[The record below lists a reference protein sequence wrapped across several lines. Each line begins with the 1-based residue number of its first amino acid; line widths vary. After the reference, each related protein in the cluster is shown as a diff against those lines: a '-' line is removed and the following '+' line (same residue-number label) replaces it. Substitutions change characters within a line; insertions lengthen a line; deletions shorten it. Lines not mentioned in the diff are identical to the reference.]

1 MTDGSG
7 ADWTEDGSVDGAD
20 GKPSLTDQRDVEQ
33 VYQPAE
39 DSKLLADAVVERVEG
54 GERAL
59 DVGTG
64 SGYVAARMRE
74 AGADAVGADL
84 NPHAC
89 RQAAE
94 SGIPVVRADLTGAFR
109 DGAFDVATF
118 NPPYLPTE
126 SEQEWDDWMERALS
140 GGEDGRA
147 AIDPFLDDVARV
159 LAPGGAAYLLVS
171 SLTDP
176 DAVRER
182 ARANGL
188 TSEEVDS
195 ESHPFET
202 LLVYRFVRRDE

>member
-7 ADWTEDGSVDGAD
+7 ADESDGV
-20 GKPSLTDQRDVEQ
+20 PSLVDQRDIEQ

-39 DSKLLADAVVERVEG
+39 DSKLLADAVVEHVDPDD
-54 GERAL
+54 RAL

-74 AGADAVGADL
+74 AGADVVGTDL

-94 SGIPVVRADLTGAFR
+94 AGIPAVRTDLAAAFR
-109 DGAFDVATF
+109 DDAFDVVAF

-126 SEQEWDDWMERALS
+126 PDREWDDWMERALS

-147 AIDPFLDDVARV
+147 AIDPFLDDIGRV
-159 LAPGGAAYLLVS
+159 LAPDGAAYLLVS

-176 DAVRER
+176 EVVRER
-182 ARANGL
+182 VAANGL
-188 TSEEVDS
+188 EAEEVAS

-202 LLVYRFVRRDE
+202 LLVLRIEAE

>member
-1 MTDGSG
+1 MSGDDGDEST
-7 ADWTEDGSVDGAD
+7 ADGETGGSD
-20 GKPSLTDQRDVEQ
+20 GKPSLADQRDVER

-39 DSKLLADAVVERVEG
+39 DSKLLADAAVEG
-54 GERAL
+54 IEPGDRSL

-74 AGADAVGADL
+74 AGADVVGTDL

-89 RQAAE
+89 RQAADAGV
-94 SGIPVVRADLTGAFR
+94 SAVRADLATAFR
-109 DGAFDVATF
+109 DDAFDIVAF

-126 SEQEWDDWMERALS
+126 PDREWDDWMERALS

-147 AIDPFLDDVARV
+147 AIDPFLAGLERV

-171 SLTDP
+171 SLTEP
-176 DAVRER
+176 EVVRER
-182 ARANGL
+182 IAANGL
-188 TSEEVDS
+188 EAQEVGS

-202 LLVYRFVRRDE
+202 LLVLRIETK

>member
-1 MTDGSG
+1 MTD
-7 ADWTEDGSVDGAD
+7 DRGAD
-20 GKPSLTDQRDVEQ
+20 GSDGRPSLADRRDIER

-39 DSKLLADAVVERVEG
+39 DSKLLADATVEDVEPG
-54 GERAL
+54 DRAL

-74 AGADAVGADL
+74 AGADVVGTDL

-89 RQAAE
+89 RQAADAE
-94 SGIPVVRADLTGAFR
+94 IPAVRTDLASAFR
-109 DGAFDVATF
+109 DGAFDVVAF

-126 SEQEWDDWMERALS
+126 PEREWGDWMERALS

-147 AIDPFLDDVARV
+147 AIDPFLDDLGRV
-159 LAPGGAAYLLVS
+159 LAPDGAAHLLVS

-176 DAVRER
+176 AVVRER
-182 ARANGL
+182 IVANGL
-188 TSEEVDS
+188 EAEEVAS

-202 LLVYRFVRRDE
+202 LLVLRIERR

>member
-1 MTDGSG
+1 MSEERSEADEAESRESG
-7 ADWTEDGSVDGAD
+7 
-20 GKPSLTDQRDVEQ
+20 GKPGLAAQRDVEQ

-94 SGIPVVRADLTGAFR
+94 AGIPAVRADLTAAFQ
-109 DGAFDVATF
+109 AESFDVVTF

-126 SEQEWDDWMERALS
+126 SDKEWDDWMERALS

-159 LAPGGAAYLLVS
+159 LRPEGAAYLLVS

-182 ARANGL
+182 AAANGL
-188 TSEEVDS
+188 ASEEVAS

-202 LLVYRFVRRDE
+202 LLVVEFRV